1 MKQHPPV
8 ALRAFPPLS
17 QRCAL
22 RARGRSQRGGA
33 ALARLPS
40 LGARQFLASRAQGD
54 RVKN

>member
-40 LGARQFLASRAQGD
+40 LGARQFLAPQAQCD
-54 RVKN
+54 SVKH